1 MKISFVE
8 LANYYPIKIAKWL
21 ENAFRRFESVYRP
34 ENRTD
39 GKPSVQKCIYKILK
53 NFRVEKMKHSLR
65 EYEAQA
71 CGLYEAAAL
80 LP

>member
-1 MKISFVE
+1 MRKQSQ
-8 LANYYPIKIAKWL
+8 A
-21 ENAFRRFESVYRP
+21 R
-34 ENRTD
+34 
-39 GKPSVQKCIYKILK
+39 KCICKILK

-71 CGLYEAAAL
+71 CGLYEAATT

>member
-1 MKISFVE
+1 MPE
-8 LANYYPIKIAKWL
+8 MHLQN
-21 ENAFRRFESVYRP
+21 FE
-34 ENRTD
+34 
-39 GKPSVQKCIYKILK
+39 

-80 LP
+80 PP

>member
-8 LANYYPIKIAKWL
+8 LENYYPIKIAKWL
-21 ENAFRRFESVYRP
+21 ENAFRWFESVVGP
-34 ENRTD
+34 EMMREQ
-39 GKPSVQKCIYKILK
+39 SSARKCIHKIPK

-80 LP
+80 PP